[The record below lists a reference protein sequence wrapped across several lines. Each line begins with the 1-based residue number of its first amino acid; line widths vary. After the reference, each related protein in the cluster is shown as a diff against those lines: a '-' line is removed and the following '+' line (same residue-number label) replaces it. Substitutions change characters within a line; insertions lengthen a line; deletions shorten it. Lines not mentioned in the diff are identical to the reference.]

1 MTITIHP
8 NMEQGSEEWLAAR
21 TGLLT
26 ASELKLILTPTL
38 KIASNDKERKH
49 LYELLAQRI
58 TDFTEPQYIGDAMLR
73 GYEDEITARDLY
85 SEKIAQVE
93 EVGFITNDK
102 WGFKLGYS
110 PDGVVGA
117 DGLIECKS
125 RIQRYQAETMIV
137 HVPDQTIPDEYA
149 LQCQTG
155 LLITERKWLDFISY
169 SGGMPMIV
177 IRVFPD
183 DVVQAAIL
191 AAAAGFEQRL
201 ADARKI
207 YDDALASDARLFAT
221 TRKIEGD
228 III

>member
-8 NMEQGSEEWLAAR
+8 EMEQGSEEWLAAR

-26 ASELKLILTPTL
+26 ASEMRLILTPTL
-38 KIASNDKERKH
+38 KPASNDKERKH

-58 TDFTEPQYIGDAMLR
+58 TDFTEPQYIGDAMVR
-73 GYEDEITARDLY
+73 GYGDEITARDLY
-85 SEKIAQVE
+85 SEKIAPVT
-93 EVGFITNDK
+93 EVGFVTNDK
-102 WGFKLGYS
+102 WGFTIGYS
-110 PDGVVGA
+110 PDGIVGS

-125 RIQRYQAETMIV
+125 RVQKYQTETMIV
-137 HVPDQTIPDEYA
+137 HVPAQTIPDEYA

-191 AAAAGFEQRL
+191 AASAGFEQRL